1 MDITSG
7 LKKGWHSLMPLNLR
21 GKAAAQFSL
30 FSKVRS
36 AGQTKGSSPVY
47 LNVYDLTP
55 MNGYFYWAGIGIYH
69 SGVEV
74 HGVEYAFGAHDYP
87 TSGVFEVEPRQ
98 CPGFRY
104 RMSIF
109 MGTTCLDP
117 IQVRG
122 FMELLSMNYNGDT
135 YHLIA
140 KNCNH
145 FCKDACYKLTGNS
158 IPKWVNRLAR
168 IGALCSCLLPSAL
181 QVTAVNHETDY
192 PIYEGERRRL
202 RSAFSCLSSLSMRQK
217 QFLTASL
224 FLHSPLKGYLAPWEL
239 RGLTPFR

>member
-1 MDITSG
+1 
-7 LKKGWHSLMPLNLR
+7 MPLNLR
-21 GKAAAQFSL
+21 GKTAAHFSL

-55 MNGYFYWAGIGIYH
+55 MNGYIYWAGVGIYH
-69 SGVEV
+69 SGVEADGYMEWNT
-74 HGVEYAFGAHDYP
+74 HLARMDS

-122 FMELLSMNYNGDT
+122 FMELLSMNYNGDM

-158 IPKWVNRLAR
+158 IPKWVNRLAG
-168 IGALCSCLLPSAL
+168 IGAFCSCLLPSAL

-192 PIYEGERRRL
+192 PVYEGERRKL